1 VPVWINTMFVARPFF
16 LKKPLS
22 SATHAVVVS
31 FESIE

>member
-1 VPVWINTMFVARPFF
+1 MFVTKPFF

-22 SATHAVVVS
+22 SATHAVAVS